1 MVMTSYFF
9 RKNQDFV
16 TLMPEIILYTIV
28 SLRFIPAFNSLS
40 SSFTY
45 LKIVVRHQLIQFLTI
60 LKRLTYKLDNAKSKK
75 LNVIL
80 KALNKKFLSIENLS
94 YKYPGKK
101 DFTLKDININ
111 LDKGNTV
118 VITGSTGFENY
129 INEFNAWFSQAK

>member
-1 MVMTSYFF
+1 MLMTLYFF

-45 LKIVVRHQLIQFLTI
+45 LKIGEASINTI
-60 LKRLTYKLDNAKSKK
+60 FDDLKRLTYKSDNEKSKK

-80 KALNKKFLSIENLS
+80 KVLNKNF
-94 YKYPGKK
+94 
-101 DFTLKDININ
+101 
-111 LDKGNTV
+111 
-118 VITGSTGFENY
+118 
-129 INEFNAWFSQAK
+129 